1 MNAWGAARLVSFVA
15 GLVMLVAVVMK
26 LESPAPTIGAIAFT
40 LRPLIEVGPLTG
52 TLGAYLLIM
61 AETVLGAMLV
71 LSPNRMI
78 RGVGAGVYLFFGLVL
93 IARFTGDSAPPCGC
107 LGRLL
112 APGNTAQAWSDAAR
126 NGLFGMALLLTLG
139 QPSMIKPKTID
150 SGNGTPTRS
159 GSLGFTLI
167 ETLVTIAV
175 IITVLAITL
184 PMLARTRS
192 SSAVVKSLS
201 AQKQIVASV
210 EMYGQA
216 YRGYFPHYEPLD
228 GVAGPVRIRG
238 ATVMEGYFR
247 AHMGFWLAAVGPDDE
262 ALINL
267 AIWPPRTQR
276 EATPAEESIGLH
288 YSVYYM
294 TATAAADPAA
304 FTDPIAQSPT
314 LDAALLRGVRWDETT
329 YPDRKGL
336 FLDFSL
342 YMNGKRHQH
351 VVAAFGDGS
360 AAQLASDTPP
370 EPIVPQPAQGPRSIV
385 ISTRNGIRGTD
396 R

>member
-1 MNAWGAARLVSFVA
+1 MNARIVVRLVSAGA
-15 GLVMLVAVVMK
+15 GLVMLAAVVFK
-26 LESPAPTIGAIAFT
+26 LESPAPTIGAIAYT
-40 LRPLIEVGPLTG
+40 LRPVVDLGPITG
-52 TLGAYLLIM
+52 AMGVFLLIL
-61 AETVLGAMLV
+61 AETAIAALLI
-71 LSPNRMI
+71 LPPNTTV
-78 RGVGAGVYLFFGLVL
+78 RGVGGIVFMLFGLVL
-93 IARFTGDSAPPCGC
+93 AVRFTGDNAPPCGC
-107 LGRLL
+107 LGRML
-112 APGNTAQAWSDAAR
+112 APDNTGQAWIDAAR
-126 NGLFGMALLLTLG
+126 NGMFGMALLLTLG
-139 QPSMIKPKTID
+139 RPSMNKLLSSQD
-150 SGNGTPTRS
+150 GNAPPTRA
-159 GSLGFTLI
+159 GTLGFTLI
-167 ETLVTIAV
+167 ETLVTIL
-175 IITVLAITL
+175 IIATILAITL

-216 YRGYFPHYEPLD
+216 HNGYFPHYEPLD

-238 ATVMEGYFR
+238 ITVMEGYFR

-262 ALINL
+262 SLINL
-267 AIWPPRTQR
+267 AIWPPRTR
-276 EATPAEESIGLH
+276 GYATPAEESSGLY

-304 FTDPIAQSPT
+304 FTDPAAQNPT
-314 LDAALLRGVRWDETT
+314 LDPALLRGVRWDEMT

-342 YMNGKRHQH
+342 YRTAKRHQH
-351 VVAAFGDGS
+351 VVAAFGDAS
-360 AAQLASDTPP
+360 AAKLASDAPP

-385 ISTRNGIRGTD
+385 ISTRHGIRGTD